1 MRVRGNLLRVRSSRS
16 LFVITAVTL
25 LSLAL
30 DVISGNW
37 ALDIFTAG
45 PFALVGFVLFVVLQ
59 TLLVPV
65 FFAALYVDIGVARAS
80 ADPWSPSRWLWVG
93 GGALAALA
101 AYLMASNTTA
111 AVVLVGVAYL
121 GRRFYAA
128 TRGTAAAEPEPAAGG
143 DATARSV
150 AGVSVHV
157 LALAAAAVAYALT
170 SDIAGAALAFGG
182 VAAVVFAA
190 SEHSFTRANA
200 RNALNWSLSVL
211 ALATVSAVPSL
222 LYAMDGQFYGYTVSG
237 SLFPPAL
244 DAAAESGSFALV
256 VVALLAVVATIPFA
270 AFATW
275 RAAMGAPWSYPLAAS
290 VVERLT

>member
-1 MRVRGNLLRVRSSRS
+1 MRSSRS

-30 DVISGNW
+30 DVISANW

-101 AYLMASNTTA
+101 AYLVASNTTA

-157 LALAAAAVAYALT
+157 LALAAAAGAYVLT

-211 ALATVSAVPSL
+211 AFATVLAVPSL

-237 SLFPPAL
+237 PLFPPAL
-244 DAAAESGSFALV
+244 DAAAKTGSVALV
-256 VVALLAVVATIPFA
+256 VVALLAVVATIPLA

-290 VVERLT
+290 VIERLT